1 MNIGLKE
8 KKVIYLLVLIVSSIC
23 FLIGSLRLS
32 AYCLGEEREAKIKY
46 SEFNQGVNQIIIEYK
61 GKIKKIKGYYGDSKD
76 KESYPIHDY
85 KGIVTTK
92 IDIPTSFMLMIFGFI
107 GISYISF
114 KLLFYHLLSN
124 EKEIIRKGS

>member
-1 MNIGLKE
+1 MKE
-8 KKVIYLLVLIVSSIC
+8 KKVIYVLVLIVSSIC

-32 AYCLGEEREAKIKY
+32 AYCLGEERVAEVKY

-61 GKIKKIKGYYGDSKD
+61 GKIKKVKGYYGDSKE
-76 KESYPIHDY
+76 KGYPIHDY

-114 KLLFYHLLSN
+114 KLLVYHLLN
-124 EKEIIRKGS
+124 KEKEIIRKDS